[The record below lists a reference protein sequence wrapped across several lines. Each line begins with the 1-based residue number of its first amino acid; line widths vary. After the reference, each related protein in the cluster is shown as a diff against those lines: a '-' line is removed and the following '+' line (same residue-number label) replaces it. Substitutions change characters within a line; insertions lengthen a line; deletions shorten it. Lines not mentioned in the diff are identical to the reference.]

1 MEREMSKKKKD
12 STPAHPGPG
21 EATYASPVRL
31 PYGSASL
38 VFARGMLVAV
48 PWEKDRRRLLAS
60 IRDGYPGAQ
69 PAAGAFEWCR
79 DLLVRYANG
88 DFPAPDEILRLPFA
102 WERVSPF
109 DRKILEATA
118 RIPAGRR
125 ETYGA
130 MAARAGI
137 PGCARAAGGAL
148 GRNPWPVLLPCH
160 RVVGADGSLTG
171 FGKGLPAK
179 KALLAFESPAPAAR
193 RIAQ

>member
-1 MEREMSKKKKD
+1 MSKKKKD
-12 STPAHPGPG
+12 SGPAHPRPV
-21 EATYASPVRL
+21 EAAYAMPVRL
-31 PYGSASL
+31 PYGFASL
-38 VFARGMLVAV
+38 VFAGGRLVAV

-60 IRDGYPGAQ
+60 IGSGYPGAR

-88 DFPAPDEILRLPFA
+88 DFPAPEEILLLPFA

-109 DRKILEATA
+109 DRTILEATA
-118 RIPAGRR
+118 RIPAGCMA
-125 ETYGA
+125 TYGEV
-130 MAARAGI
+130 AARAGR

-160 RVVGADGSLTG
+160 RVAGADGSLTG

-179 KALLAFESPAPAAR
+179 KALLAFESSAPAAR
-193 RIAQ
+193 RTAQ